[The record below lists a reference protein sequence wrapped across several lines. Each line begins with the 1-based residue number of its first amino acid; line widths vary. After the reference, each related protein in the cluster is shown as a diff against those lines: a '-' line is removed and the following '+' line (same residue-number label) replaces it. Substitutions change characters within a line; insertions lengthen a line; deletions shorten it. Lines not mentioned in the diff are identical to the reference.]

1 MLAAVLLACTAAA
14 AATARVVPPVA
25 AAATADDDR
34 GFESMHT
41 VFGAECTNYM
51 DFQSIAFFYA
61 HRRAGVPGPATR

>member
-1 MLAAVLLACTAAA
+1 MLAAVLLACAAA
-14 AATARVVPPVA
+14 AAAARVVPPVA
-25 AAATADDDR
+25 AAATAADDR